1 MGRSIA
7 IVEDEPLI
15 RANYV
20 EALNRFGY
28 DARDTAR
35 GGKPPTRSRCGC
47 RNW

>member
-20 EALNRFGY
+20 EALTRFGY
-28 DARDTAR
+28 DTRGYGSRQEASTAFAMR
-35 GGKPPTRSRCGC
+35 QVGS
-47 RNW
+47 